1 MNINNSS
8 INSKVSSFELDIQKI
23 VNFDANSKIIYISK
37 GNYLIEI
44 YSMATKKLLNSIKFK
59 SYVVH
64 FQSHPKYYNVL
75 GVSLYD
81 LSVLLLQID
90 IDNNKIETKVTYKT
104 NFYKGIKKTLFCPDN
119 DSSVLASLFFDAIN
133 IWDMNSHHYIYNISF
148 DDNMSPS
155 SNQDI
160 KWTQTGKYLIFQ
172 RYTNLIEVFS
182 LLHKKLLYT
191 FESSSNHYFFSEKD
205 KKIIIFEE
213 GDEEENE
220 KGNILVYNIENNE
233 EINKINCEVFSI
245 VKPLFDEKNSL
256 FFLLT
261 KKNIFIYD
269 LVSKKKIFKYKGGFF
284 HNFIFLK
291 NNDNESKLLTKLMAY
306 FNYNNFEILSIYKEN
321 LKNIYET
328 NEQEA
333 PYYFWNKS
341 IKKIDDNYEFYSY
354 KYNIYEDDEINPK
367 QYLSIK
373 QIDEEYES
381 LLMNKTLEEKRELVN
396 NNKIICSENCDVSIV
411 YIEYIKSLI
420 KDNTNTELLIN
431 YLTFLKKNND
441 ELRVIFKE
449 NFENYNDEIKQF
461 QVCFSQSFLK
471 EKLKYIKLKSEKEQL
486 MNLLNNIIK
495 INNFVDLEKII
506 KDEKKVFENFK
517 FNQPISFEN
526 RELYFYQ
533 NKQIIIYSIEDIL
546 NNEETESFEN
556 MKYCI
561 NKVLEKNLLE
571 DPNILKD
578 CLKLTLIF
586 ILISSPQRKIITDYN
601 LNLINDEKN
610 IVIEEKLIE
619 LGFIYNKTEKKY
631 EYEDK
636 NLIIN
641 EDEIKLLNLDNL
653 QLILNDKEYN
663 DEFKIYEL
671 YKYNAMMEFYK
682 KHFDEDK
689 VRKFISN
696 ILISNVIK
704 ELFSFLYGNKIKYP
718 FFDDVNK
725 KGKDKALE
733 FVRKYLKFIP
743 FKFDDTSAVTNKFTM
758 ETYIFLNSK
767 IMSTEIKK
775 IPKVKMDYNKI
786 SEALINGAIILINDH
801 ELNHNFHNYFY
812 FSKNGKESLKTPRK
826 KEIEIREGGFNLENI
841 LFGKILENLTLRQA
855 LYILN
860 EENYKKS
867 LYEYRCGFLLLENK
881 DCKCK
886 GIFEDYSKLKIE
898 DLGKFSDYTVVR
910 FKSNPNINYSIPIH
924 LKNDVLGFRSVHL
937 NNNAYKLKKIN
948 K

>member
-37 GNYLIEI
+37 GFNLIEI
-44 YSMATKKLLNSIKFK
+44 YSMDTKKQLNSIEFK

-148 DDNMSPS
+148 DNNMSPS

-172 RYTNLIEVFS
+172 RYT
-182 LLHKKLLYT
+182 
-191 FESSSNHYFFSEKD
+191 
-205 KKIIIFEE
+205 IIIFEE

-256 FFLLT
+256 FFL
-261 KKNIFIYD
+261 
-269 LVSKKKIFKYKGGFF
+269 
-284 HNFIFLK
+284 
-291 NNDNESKLLTKLMAY
+291 LLTKLMAY

-431 YLTFLKKNND
+431 YLTFLKNNND
-441 ELRVIFKE
+441 ELKVIFKE

-517 FNQPISFEN
+517 FNQPISFDN

-682 KHFDEDK
+682 KNFDEDK

-743 FKFDDTSAVTNKFTM
+743 FKLDDTSAVTNKFTI

-867 LYEYRCGFLLLENK
+867 LYEYRCGFLKLENEDNGRLEALLEYK
-881 DCKCK
+881 VGFDV
-886 GIFEDYSKLKIE
+886 IFDI
-898 DLGKFSDYTVVR
+898 
-910 FKSNPNINYSIPIH
+910 I
-924 LKNDVLGFRSVHL
+924 
-937 NNNAYKLKKIN
+937 
-948 K
+948 